1 MQHPPS
7 VYDLLAA
14 QVPVAVQSLVL
25 ALAIVLLLSYYVR
38 RDIARSDDIIPD
50 GRVTLRNFVELLLE
64 GIANL
69 GRDVMGEQWM
79 KYMPLV
85 GTLGAFILISNL
97 MGLIPGIGGATS
109 FVETA
114 FSWALISFGIYN
126 YVGIRAHGWKYIY
139 QFMGP
144 SLWEPEIGGK
154 VWHVRVLSPLF
165 LPLELL
171 LHVARVVTLTVRLV
185 ANMYADHTV
194 VGVWIT
200 LVPIAVPAVFMALGT
215 LVAFLQAFVFSLLT
229 MIYIGSALEEA
240 H

>member
-1 MQHPPS
+1 MSIYGPLEHS
-7 VYDLLAA
+7 
-14 QVPVAVQSLVL
+14 VPVVFQA
-25 ALAIVLLLSYYVR
+25 AILGAAILLSAAML
-38 RDIARSDDIIPD
+38 ARKRMIEGGVLPD
-50 GRVTLRNFVELLLE
+50 EGITLRNIFEALTEYLLGMAE
-64 GIANL
+64 AIIGERA
-69 GRDVMGEQWM
+69 RD
-79 KYMPLV
+79 YLALV
-85 GTLGAFILISNL
+85 CAIFFFILISNL

-200 LVPIAVPAVFMALGT
+200 LWPYAVPAVFMALGT